1 MTESNMSSEMD
12 HSCEYHAEYRTVET
26 KYDSTKTFVIQ
37 TTQISVQ
44 VCETCGKEKPET
56 PTDEFISIRSNYNYD
71 IIMEYQY
78 MEEGDVSNL
87 RQLTCDWMNFI
98 PMWRSEDPLLIRCSE
113 IKETNCQC
121 KTCNFLKCYVDFIDN

>member
-1 MTESNMSSEMD
+1 MSSEMD

-26 KYDSTKTFVIQ
+26 KYDSTETFVIQ
-37 TTQISVQ
+37 TTQISIQ

-56 PTDEFISIRSNYNYD
+56 PTDEFISIISYYNYD

-78 MEEGDVSNL
+78 MEEGDVSDL
-87 RQLTCDWMNFI
+87 RPLTCDWMDFI

-121 KTCNFLKCYVDFIDN
+121 KSCNFLKCYVDFIDN